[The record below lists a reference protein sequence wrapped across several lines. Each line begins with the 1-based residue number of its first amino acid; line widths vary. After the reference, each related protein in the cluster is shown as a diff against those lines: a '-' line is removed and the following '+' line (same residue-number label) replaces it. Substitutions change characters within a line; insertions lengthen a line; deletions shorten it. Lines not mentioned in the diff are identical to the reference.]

1 MNTRGQKEL
10 PYGKHRALLTDKYF
24 CWLCAQLEG
33 PLPDHISS
41 VHKTERLSGDAQIRD
56 YLRMAKRRKWWIG
69 LTTLA
74 VFLTALVLAIQLPN
88 THRAE
93 TVILVDPQKVPDSYV
108 ASTVSSSI
116 ADRLSTMQQQVMSPS
131 RLQRIIDEMGLYA
144 ELRGQK
150 TTEDIIH
157 IMQGATAIEVVAPSD
172 RRLSAFRIAFHGRD
186 PVMTAKVCNRLAAL
200 FIEENLQVRAQ
211 QFTGTAEFLQNELQN
226 TKAQLEV
233 KEKELGRIK
242 STYVLNLPESKQDHL
257 EALTT
262 LRTQL
267 QTNVD
272 RVNRAQQEKVY
283 MQSLMVTSNLTVDLD
298 ASGAMGLSASAS
310 PLQRLE
316 QQLATLRARYGPNYP
331 EVRKLQSQVEEMKK
345 NSGEVAQQ
353 APAID
358 EVNRAGRRGSRNPFL
373 EAQLQKLDQEIDD
386 STKAQAQLRERINF
400 HVSKLDR
407 VPIFEQQISGLMRD
421 YDTLRT
427 HYNGLLDKK
436 LSAEMASEL
445 EARQKGE
452 RFVILDPAQAPQKPF
467 SPNRK
472 LLALAGLVG
481 GLLAGIC
488 LAIMVEMTDQ
498 SVRTEDEVAR
508 LLGKPILGDI
518 PRISTPRQ
526 RGRDLF
532 RALSAVTATVVG
544 SVGLGTLLSFVIGR
558 LL

>member
-1 MNTRGQKEL
+1 
-10 PYGKHRALLTDKYF
+10 
-24 CWLCAQLEG
+24 
-33 PLPDHISS
+33 
-41 VHKTERLSGDAQIRD
+41 
-56 YLRMAKRRKWWIG
+56 
-69 LTTLA
+69 
-74 VFLTALVLAIQLPN
+74 
-88 THRAE
+88 
-93 TVILVDPQKVPDSYV
+93 
-108 ASTVSSSI
+108 
-116 ADRLSTMQQQVMSPS
+116 
-131 RLQRIIDEMGLYA
+131 
-144 ELRGQK
+144 
-150 TTEDIIH
+150 
-157 IMQGATAIEVVAPSD
+157 
-172 RRLSAFRIAFHGRD
+172 
-186 PVMTAKVCNRLAAL
+186 
-200 FIEENLQVRAQ
+200 
-211 QFTGTAEFLQNELQN
+211 
-226 TKAQLEV
+226 
-233 KEKELGRIK
+233 
-242 STYVLNLPESKQDHL
+242 
-257 EALTT
+257 
-262 LRTQL
+262 
-267 QTNVD
+267 
-272 RVNRAQQEKVY
+272 
-283 MQSLMVTSNLTVDLD
+283 
-298 ASGAMGLSASAS
+298 
-310 PLQRLE
+310 
-316 QQLATLRARYGPNYP
+316 
-331 EVRKLQSQVEEMKK
+331 
-345 NSGEVAQQ
+345 VAQQ

-358 EVNRAGRRGSRNPFL
+358 EGNRAGRRGSRNPFL

-400 HVSKLDR
+400 HVSKLER
-407 VPIFEQQISGLMRD
+407 VPIFKQQISGLMRD

-544 SVGLGTLLSFVIGR
+544 SVGLGMLLSFVIGR

>member
-1 MNTRGQKEL
+1 L
-10 PYGKHRALLTDKYF
+10 P
-24 CWLCAQLEG
+24 E
-33 PLPDHISS
+33 HISS
-41 VHKTERLSGDAQIRD
+41 AHKTERLFGDAQIRD
-56 YLRMAKRRKWWIG
+56 YLKMSKRRKWWIG

-74 VFLTALVLAIQLPN
+74 VFLSALVLAVRLPN
-88 THRAE
+88 TYRAE

-108 ASTVSSSI
+108 ATTVSSSI
-116 ADRLSTMQQQVMSPS
+116 ADRLTTMQQQVMSPS

-144 ELRGQK
+144 ELRGHK
-150 TTEDIIH
+150 TPEDIIR
-157 IMQGATAIEVVAPSD
+157 IMQGATAIEVVAPSE

-211 QFTGTAEFLQNELQN
+211 QFTGTAEFLEAELQN
-226 TKAQLEV
+226 TKQQLEV
-233 KEKELGRIK
+233 KERELGRIK
-242 STYVLNLPESKQDHL
+242 STYVLDLPESKQYHL
-257 EALTT
+257 EALTS

-267 QTNVD
+267 QTHVD

-283 MQSLMVTSNLTVDLD
+283 MQSLMVTANPTVDLD
-298 ASGAMGLSASAS
+298 AGAAMGLSPSAS

-316 QQLATLRARYGPNYP
+316 QQLASLRARYGPNYP
-331 EVRKLQSQVEEMKK
+331 EVRKLQSQLDEMKK
-345 NSGEVAQQ
+345 NTTEAGQLT
-353 APAID
+353 PAIQ
-358 EVNRAGRRGSRNPFL
+358 EGSGRRGSRNPVL
-373 EAQLQKLDQEIDD
+373 EAQLQKLDQEIDEA
-386 STKAQAQLRERINF
+386 TKAQAQLRERINF
-400 HVSKLDR
+400 HVSKLER
-407 VPIFEQQISGLMRD
+407 VPVFEQQISGLMRD

-427 HYNGLLDKK
+427 HYNSLLDKK

-452 RFVILDPAQAPQKPF
+452 RFVILDPAQVPQKPF
-467 SPNRK
+467 SPNRT

-508 LLGKPILGDI
+508 ILGKPILGDI
-518 PRISTPRQ
+518 PRISTPQQ
-526 RGRDLF
+526 RRRDFL
-532 RALSAVTATVVG
+532 RGLSAITATVVG
-544 SVGLGTLLSFVIGR
+544 SVSLGILLSFVIGR

>member
-1 MNTRGQKEL
+1 M
-10 PYGKHRALLTDKYF
+10 
-24 CWLCAQLEG
+24 
-33 PLPDHISS
+33 PDHISS
-41 VHKTERLSGDAQIRD
+41 AYKTERLFGDAQIRD
-56 YLRMAKRRKWWIG
+56 YLKMSKRRKWWIG

-74 VFLTALVLAIQLPN
+74 VFLSALVLAIRLPN
-88 THRAE
+88 TYRAE

-116 ADRLSTMQQQVMSPS
+116 ADRMTTMQQQVMSPS
-131 RLQRIIDEMGLYA
+131 RLQRIVDEMGLYP

-150 TTEDIIH
+150 TTEDIIR
-157 IMQGATAIEVVAPSD
+157 IMQGATAIEVLAPGE

-186 PVMTAKVCNRLAAL
+186 PVITAKVCNRLAAL

-211 QFTGTAEFLQNELQN
+211 QFTGTAEFLESELQN
-226 TKAQLEV
+226 TKQQLEV
-233 KEKELGRIK
+233 KERELGRIK
-242 STYVLNLPESKQDHL
+242 STFVLDLPESKQYHL
-257 EALTT
+257 EALTS

-267 QTNVD
+267 QTHVD
-272 RVNRAQQEKVY
+272 RVSRAQQEKVY
-283 MQSLMVTSNLTVDLD
+283 MQSLMVTANPTVDLD
-298 ASGAMGLSASAS
+298 AGAALGLSASAT

-316 QQLATLRARYGPNYP
+316 QQLASLRARYGPNYP
-331 EVRKLQSQVEEMKK
+331 EVRKLQSQVDEIKK
-345 NSGEVAQQ
+345 NATETGQLT
-353 APAID
+353 PAIQ
-358 EVNRAGRRGSRNPFL
+358 EGSGGRRGSRNPVL
-373 EAQLQKLDQEIDD
+373 EAQLQKLDQEIDE
-386 STKAQAQLRERINF
+386 STKAQAQLRDRINF
-400 HVSKLDR
+400 HVSKLER

-427 HYNGLLDKK
+427 HYNSLLDKK

-452 RFVILDPAQAPQKPF
+452 RFVILDPAQVPQKPF
-467 SPNRK
+467 SPNRT

-508 LLGKPILGDI
+508 ILGKPILGDI
-518 PRISTPRQ
+518 PRISTPQQ
-526 RGRDLF
+526 RRRDIL
-532 RALSAVTATVVG
+532 RALSAITATVVG
-544 SVGLGTLLSFVIGR
+544 SVSLGMLLSFVIGR

>member
-1 MNTRGQKEL
+1 M
-10 PYGKHRALLTDKYF
+10 
-24 CWLCAQLEG
+24 
-33 PLPDHISS
+33 PDNISS
-41 VHKTERLSGDAQIRD
+41 VHKTERLFGDAQIRD
-56 YLRMAKRRKWWIG
+56 YLRMARRRKWWIG
-69 LTTLA
+69 QTALA
-74 VFLTALVLAIQLPN
+74 VFLSALVLAIQLPN
-88 THRAE
+88 TYRAE

-108 ASTVSSSI
+108 ATTVSSTI

-131 RLQRIIDEMGLYA
+131 RLQRIIDEMGLYSD
-144 ELRGQK
+144 LRDQK

-157 IMQGATAIEVVAPSD
+157 IMQSATAIEVVASGE

-186 PVMTAKVCNRLAAL
+186 PVTTAKVCNRLAAL

-226 TKAQLEV
+226 TKLQLEV

-242 STYVLNLPESKQDHL
+242 STYVLDLPESKQYHL

-283 MQSLMVTSNLTVDLD
+283 MQSLMVTSNPTVDLD
-298 ASGAMGLSASAS
+298 AGGATGLSSSQS

-345 NSGEVAQQ
+345 ASGEVAQQ

-358 EVNRAGRRGSRNPFL
+358 EGNRAGRRGSRNPVL
-373 EAQLQKLDQEIDD
+373 EAQLQKLDQEIDE
-386 STKAQAQLRERINF
+386 STRAQAQFRERINF
-400 HVSKLDR
+400 HVSKLER
-407 VPIFEQQISGLMRD
+407 VPVFEQQISGLMRD
-421 YDTLRT
+421 YDTLRA
-427 HYNGLLDKK
+427 HYNTLLDKK

-452 RFVILDPAQAPQKPF
+452 RFIILDPAQVPQKPF
-467 SPNRK
+467 SPNRR

-498 SVRTEDEVAR
+498 SVRSEDEVAR
-508 LLGKPILGDI
+508 ILGKPILGDI

-526 RGRDLF
+526 RRRDLL

-544 SVGLGTLLSFVIGR
+544 SVGLGMLLSFVIGR

>member
-1 MNTRGQKEL
+1 L
-10 PYGKHRALLTDKYF
+10 A
-24 CWLCAQLEG
+24 
-33 PLPDHISS
+33 DHISS
-41 VHKTERLSGDAQIRD
+41 VHKTERLFGDAQIRD
-56 YLRMAKRRKWWIG
+56 YLRMSKRRRWWIG

-88 THRAE
+88 TYRAE

-157 IMQGATAIEVVAPSD
+157 LMQGATAIEVVSPSD

-186 PVMTAKVCNRLAAL
+186 PLMTAKVCNRLAAL

-226 TKAQLEV
+226 TKLQLEV

-242 STYVLNLPESKQDHL
+242 STYVLDLPESKQYHL

-283 MQSLMVTSNLTVDLD
+283 MQSLMITSNPTVDLD
-298 ASGAMGLSASAS
+298 AGGAMGLSASAS

-358 EVNRAGRRGSRNPFL
+358 EGNRAGRRGSRNPVL

-400 HVSKLDR
+400 HVSKLER

-452 RFVILDPAQAPQKPF
+452 RFVVLDPAQAPQKPF

-498 SVRTEDEVAR
+498 SVRSEDEVAR

-544 SVGLGTLLSFVIGR
+544 SVGLGMLLSFVIGR